1 MTKTQGLRL
10 AVFMALLGI
19 ILNTVIGVF
28 GLPADGGT
36 ISIKRRFGEFYNEPE
51 DTWDCVLVGTSC
63 VDRDWVAPMAWTE
76 YEHSCAANCV
86 YHKSIG

>member
-51 DTWDCVLVGTSC
+51 DT
-63 VDRDWVAPMAWTE
+63 
-76 YEHSCAANCV
+76 
-86 YHKSIG
+86 